1 MLMFKKLIL
10 KEKEI
15 SKWLMGE
22 NFFDS
27 ELDNEIKITKISKK
41 VNNPK
46 SQ

>member
-1 MLMFKKLIL
+1 
-10 KEKEI
+10 
-15 SKWLMGE
+15 MGE

-46 SQ
+46 KNEKTNISTIE